1 MKDFSLLEKKI
12 GVGFKKPELLMQ
24 AMTHRSYLNENAK
37 IKEHN
42 ERLEFLGDAVL
53 ELIVTEYLF
62 RNYDKPEGDLTSWRA
77 ALVNSEMLASISR
90 ELGLEEYLLL
100 SKGEARDIGR
110 ARDFILANALEA
122 LLGAIYLDRG
132 LEKTRGFI
140 EKHVLVKLG
149 RIIEEELY
157 RDSKSFF
164 QEKAQEKEGITPH
177 YTVLS
182 EWGPDHKK
190 EFRVGVYLGEEL
202 IAEADGSSK
211 NVAEKEAA
219 KKALEIKKW

>member
-1 MKDFSLLEKKI
+1 MKDFSLLEKRI
-12 GVGFKKPELLMQ
+12 GIGFKKPELLMQ

-62 RNYDKPEGDLTSWRA
+62 KNYGEPEGDLTSWRA

-122 LLGAIYLDRG
+122 LLGSIYLDRG
-132 LEKTRGFI
+132 LEKTRTFI
-140 EKHVLVKLG
+140 EKHVLAKLG
-149 RIIEEELY
+149 KIIEEELY

-164 QEKAQEKEGITPH
+164 QEKAQEKESVTPH
-177 YTVLS
+177 YEVLS

-190 EFRVGVYLGEEL
+190 EFRVGVYLGDEL
-202 IAEADGSSK
+202 VAEADGSSK
-211 NVAEKEAA
+211 SVAEKEAA
-219 KKALEIKKW
+219 KKALEVKKW

>member
-1 MKDFSLLEKKI
+1 MKDFSLLEKRI

-62 RNYDKPEGDLTSWRA
+62 RNYSEPEGDLTSWRA
-77 ALVNSEMLASISR
+77 ALVNSEMLALISR

-110 ARDFILANALEA
+110 ARDFILANAIEA

-132 LEKTRGFI
+132 LEKTRTFI
-140 EKHVLVKLG
+140 EKHVLVKLAK
-149 RIIEEELY
+149 IIEEELY

-164 QEKAQEKEGITPH
+164 QEKAQEKESITPH
-177 YTVLS
+177 YEVLS

-190 EFRVGVYLGEEL
+190 EFRIGVYLGDEL

-211 NVAEKEAA
+211 SVAEKEAA